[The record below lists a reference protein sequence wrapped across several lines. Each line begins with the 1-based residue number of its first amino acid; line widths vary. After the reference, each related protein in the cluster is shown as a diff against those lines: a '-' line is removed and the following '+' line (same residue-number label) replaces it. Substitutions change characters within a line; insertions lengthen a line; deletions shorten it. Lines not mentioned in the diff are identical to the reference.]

1 MANISESIIHTSIF
15 YANYFNS
22 MPIIL
27 LQIRKGGLSTEMI
40 LEKIKDFGEAKRA

>member
-1 MANISESIIHTSIF
+1 
-15 YANYFNS
+15 

-40 LEKIKDFGEAKRA
+40 LEKIKDFGEAKRV